1 MIYQDALVSGGANC
15 ISSLALVN
23 QEDLLHNDKKHLSL
37 TNDHLKA
44 QSLKSSMDHLN
55 KEVIYC
61 EWK

>member
-1 MIYQDALVSGGANC
+1 MSGGANC
-15 ISSLALVN
+15 IPSLALVN
-23 QEDLLHNDKKHLSL
+23 QEDLLHNDEKHLSL

-61 EWK
+61 EGK